1 MGKSLLEELQAAS
14 VSNDD
19 AYVEFFNSGVIRT
32 EKHRADKRMTPYQLE
47 DTIGTIKY
55 VFSSGAETFA
65 RNCAYDKIALGLE
78 IGLLFNKE
86 DIDEENNIKENAKPI
101 EDIVH
106 CYTGDIKSYLDG
118 EQSNEKDYYNYHI
131 QGFVNYDTLVSTMK
145 ENGLTFDGP
154 ENFIEFKEQILSKN
168 NFDISLV
175 ADLKAK
181 KEEPKVEEKEKPK
194 KLVRRPFFSKIK
206 KTTNL

>member
-14 VSNDD
+14 VSNDE
-19 AYVEFFNSGVIRT
+19 AYVEYFNNGIIRT
-32 EKHRADKRMTPYQLE
+32 EKHRADKRMTPYQLD
-47 DTIGTIKY
+47 DTISTIEY

-65 RNCAYDKIALGLE
+65 RNCSYDKITLGLE

-86 DIDEENNIKENAKPI
+86 DVDDENNIKENAEPI
-101 EDIVH
+101 ENIVH
-106 CYTGDIKSYLDG
+106 CYTGDITSYLND
-118 EQSNEKDYYNYHI
+118 EQSNERDYNNYHI
-131 QGFVNYDTLVSTMK
+131 QGFVDYDTLVSTMK

-154 ENFIEFKEQILSKN
+154 ENFVEFKEQILSGN

-181 KEEPKVEEKEKPK
+181 KEEKEEIKVEVKEEPK
-194 KLVRRPFFSKIK
+194 KLVK
-206 KTTNL
+206 KTFFGRRK